1 LWLSS
6 VWLSCQ
12 IQHGLSAA
20 AVAVTAVVV
29 AVAGLMAAEA
39 VASMVA
45 AGLTAAADIAVV
57 ADMADL
63 MAVEDTVVAARGL
76 MAEEVTTKAA
86 GLKLAAVPARPE
98 LGRQEISRRI
108 IIPQSTMASGI
119 RSATPVVPLVPR
131 V

>member
-1 LWLSS
+1 MWLSS
-6 VWLSCQ
+6 VWLSCH

-20 AVAVTAVVV
+20 AAAAVTAVVV

-45 AGLTAAADIAVV
+45 AGLMAADIAVV
-57 ADMADL
+57 ADI
-63 MAVEDTVVAARGL
+63 MAVEDIVVADMAARGL
-76 MAEEVTTKAA
+76 MVAEEVAPQACLKRAA
-86 GLKLAAVPARPE
+86 IPARPE
-98 LGRQEISRRI
+98 RGRQEISRRI

>member
-12 IQHGLSAA
+12 IQHWLSAA

-29 AVAGLMAAEA
+29 AVVGLMAAEA
-39 VASMVA
+39 VASIVA
-45 AGLTAAADIAVV
+45 AGLMAAADIAV
-57 ADMADL
+57 AAGLMA
-63 MAVEDTVVAARGL
+63 AVEDIAVAGMAARGL
-76 MAEEVTTKAA
+76 MVAEEVAPQA
-86 GLKLAAVPARPE
+86 VGLKRAAIPVRPE
-98 LGRQEISRRI
+98 IGRRRTFV
-108 IIPQSTMASGI
+108 PQSTMASGI

>member
-12 IQHGLSAA
+12 IQHWLSAA

-29 AVAGLMAAEA
+29 AVVGLMAAEA
-39 VASMVA
+39 VASIVA
-45 AGLTAAADIAVV
+45 AG
-57 ADMADL
+57 L
-63 MAVEDTVVAARGL
+63 MAVEDIAVAGMAAHGL
-76 MAEEVTTKAA
+76 MVAEEVAPQA
-86 GLKLAAVPARPE
+86 VGLKRAAIPVRPE
-98 LGRQEISRRI
+98 IGRRRTFV
-108 IIPQSTMASGI
+108 PQSTMASGI

>member
-6 VWLSCQ
+6 VWLSCH
-12 IQHGLSAA
+12 IPHGLSAA
-20 AVAVTAVVV
+20 AAVTAVVV

-45 AGLTAAADIAVV
+45 AGLMAVAAT
-57 ADMADL
+57 MAAGL
-63 MAVEDTVVAARGL
+63 MAAVEDIAGAGMAARGL
-76 MAEEVTTKAA
+76 MVAEEVALQA
-86 GLKLAAVPARPE
+86 VGLKRAAIPVRPE
-98 LGRQEISRRI
+98 IGRRRTFV
-108 IIPQSTMASGI
+108 PQSTMASGI

>member
-20 AVAVTAVVV
+20 AVAVTAAAV

-57 ADMADL
+57 DMADL